1 MGRKLPHHSYLQ
13 GECYHGDGMKV
24 GSEGKASALWPAEM
38 GEGVGR
44 AGTSVTLFL
53 VILGSEYPRQA
64 RDGKTEGE
72 GPIMACCP
80 ETEQHRPVA
89 G

>member
-1 MGRKLPHHSYLQ
+1 
-13 GECYHGDGMKV
+13 MKV
-24 GSEGKASALWPAEM
+24 GSEGKASALWPTGM
-38 GEGVGR
+38 GEGGV
-44 AGTSVTLFL
+44 VTLVTQFL
-53 VILGSEYPRQA
+53 VILGSEYPRQD

-80 ETEQHRPVA
+80 ETEEHRLVA